1 MKRQRRHYTNPTPC
15 YKSKI
20 MYHQNKINDLVNCS
34 PAMRNPGLLLR
45 HMASLNHFVEK
56 QAKIQQAEINT
67 DMACDFYSQPGMHR

>member
-1 MKRQRRHYTNPTPC
+1 MKNRSYSRNNPC

-56 QAKIQQAEINT
+56 QAKIQENEIK
-67 DMACDFYSQPGMHR
+67 SI